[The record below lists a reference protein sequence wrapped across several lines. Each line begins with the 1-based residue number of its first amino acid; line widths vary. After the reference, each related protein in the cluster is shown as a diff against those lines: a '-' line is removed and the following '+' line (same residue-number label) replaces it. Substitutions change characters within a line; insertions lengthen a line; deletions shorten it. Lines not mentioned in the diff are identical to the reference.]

1 MKHNRWQQVNSIY
14 YAAIDVEPEQRAEFI
29 DNECS
34 GDETLLR
41 EVESLLE
48 SHKRANVGL
57 WLQPR
62 LRLPRGVLVQDDTQ
76 GLIGPQ
82 MEGCGAGRMAS

>member
-1 MKHNRWQQVNSIY
+1 MSRIGGSRST
-14 YAAIDVEPEQRAEFI
+14 A
-29 DNECS
+29 S
-34 GDETLLR
+34 TMLLSTWNQSTGQR

-62 LRLPRGVLVQDDTQ
+62 LRLPRRVLVQDDTQ

-82 MEGCGAGRMAS
+82 MEGCRARRTAL